1 MTTFY
6 KVIILGS
13 RLLVGFVLL
22 YAGWNKLLDP
32 QGFAS
37 SIGNYHLLPWG
48 LENMVAIVFPWMEII
63 AGSGLILGIFIDG
76 SATIS
81 IFLFTIFILAIGSA
95 LLRGYNIECGC
106 GLNSGDLVGL
116 DKILENSVFVMLSVV
131 ILLRK
136 EKWFEFSCNSF

>member
-6 KVIILGS
+6 KVVLLGS
-13 RLLVGFVLL
+13 RLLIGFVLL

-48 LENMVAIVFPWMEII
+48 MENTVAIVFPWIEII
-63 AGSGLILGIFIDG
+63 AGLGLIVGIFTDG
-76 SATIS
+76 SATVS
-81 IFLFTIFILAIGSA
+81 IFLFTLFILAIASA

-106 GLNSGDLVGL
+106 GLKSGDLVGL
-116 DKILENSVFVMLSVV
+116 DKILENSVYLILSVV
-131 ILLRK
+131 ILRRK
-136 EKWFEFSCNSF
+136 EKWFEF

>member
-1 MTTFY
+1 MITIN

-13 RLLVGFVLL
+13 RLLIGFILL

-32 QGFAS
+32 QGFAI

-48 LENMVAIVFPWMEII
+48 LENTAAIVFPWMEII
-63 AGSGLILGIFIDG
+63 AGSGLIIGIFVDG

-81 IFLFTIFILAIGSA
+81 IFLFATFILAIASA

-106 GLNSGDLVGL
+106 GLKSGDLVGL
-116 DKILENSVFVMLSVV
+116 DKILENSVYLMLSIF
-131 ILLRK
+131 ILRRK
-136 EKWFEFSCNSF
+136 EKWFEF